1 MYNYFGMKS
10 ELSSIFT
17 SLNLPYNDS
26 ANSGYWRSVQIKN
39 NTGVLHATSNS
50 TAGSV
55 TPNVVG
61 MGLKDA
67 VYLLENMGL
76 KVTATGR
83 GRVMN
88 QSLIAG
94 TNFHKHQNIALILN

>member
-1 MYNYFGMKS
+1 MQLKN
-10 ELSSIFT
+10 
-17 SLNLPYNDS
+17 
-26 ANSGYWRSVQIKN
+26 NSGIL
-39 NTGVLHATSNS
+39 NTPLISTSTS
-50 TAGSV
+50 GSV

-83 GRVMN
+83 GKVLN
-88 QSLIAG
+88 QSLAAG
-94 TNFHKHQNIALILN
+94 TNFRKTQNIALILN

>member
-1 MYNYFGMKS
+1 
-10 ELSSIFT
+10 LSSIFT
-17 SLNLPYNDS
+17 SLNLPYSDS
-26 ANSGYWRSVQIKN
+26 GNSGYWRSLQIKN
-39 NTGVLHATSNS
+39 NSRILNTAPVSSS

-67 VYLLENMGL
+67 VYLLENKGM
-76 KVTATGR
+76 KVTITGR

-88 QSLIAG
+88 QSLAAG
-94 TNFHKHQNIALILN
+94 TTFNKNQNIALILN